1 MLRGLLT
8 LDHNYLPD
16 NISYL
21 RKPILLLKDLA
32 SAQNLSTAAFCM
44 LYVLS
49 RHENAS
55 ITFGVLKFD
64 QLNTI
69 REITS
74 VQPMNLNILAEID
87 KNIAAIDARLVDLR
101 TIS

>member
-16 NISYL
+16 KISYL

-32 SAQNLSTAAFCM
+32 GAQNLSIAAFCM

-69 REITS
+69 KEITS
-74 VQPMNLNILAEID
+74 AQPMNLNILAEID
-87 KNIAAIDARLVDLR
+87 KNIAAVDAPLVDLR